1 MNTGLAKLLDT
12 FVGLNVVVIGEA
24 MLDCYLVGVAD
35 RLCSEAPVPIVTV
48 TDSKQAPGAANTA
61 VNVHSL
67 GAKVTFLSVIGD
79 DWEGALLRQALDKL
93 GVSTWASSPNQAGGR
108 LPSNE

>member
-1 MNTGLAKLLDT
+1 LVST
-12 FVGLNVVVIGEA
+12 
-24 MLDCYLVGVAD
+24 LDCYLVGVAD

-48 TDSKQAPGAANTA
+48 TDSKQAPGGAANTA

-79 DWEGALLRQALDKL
+79 DWEGALPDKRL
-93 GVSTWASSPNQAGGR
+93 INLAFQHWASSPTRQTV
-108 LPSNE
+108 PSNGNGSISTVGSV

>member
-1 MNTGLAKLLDT
+1 MA
-12 FVGLNVVVIGEA
+12 
-24 MLDCYLVGVAD
+24 
-35 RLCSEAPVPIVTV
+35 
-48 TDSKQAPGAANTA
+48 
-61 VNVHSL
+61 NVHSL

-108 LPSNE
+108 LPATMAASQLLVRFDQGSTDAIARETGTD